1 VNKIHFAI
9 FQRFLFF
16 GVFLIVNSV
25 VYTSNDKSSQ
35 MAWFQWLQQTP
46 L

>member
-16 GVFLIVNSV
+16 RVFLIVDSV

-35 MAWFQWLQQTP
+35 MA
-46 L
+46 